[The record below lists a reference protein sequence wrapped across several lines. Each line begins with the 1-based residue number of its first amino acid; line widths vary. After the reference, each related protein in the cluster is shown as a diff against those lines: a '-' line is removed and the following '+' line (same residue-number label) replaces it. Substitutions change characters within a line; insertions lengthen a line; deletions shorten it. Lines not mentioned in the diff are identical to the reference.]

1 MTLANS
7 TTLNI
12 GDSDIILGSLS
23 VSEASS
29 GSTEFSIGTAIA
41 KRLSFQLK
49 NFNDEYSAYDFNDAQ
64 IVATITAD
72 ADSTVDEANGIVSGF
87 GGTMGSDSVVT
98 LNGAS
103 MNDNG
108 IVTLSGSSTTDN
120 YTLGVFY
127 VVEKPNYNGG
137 TITFNALDGLYKTDR
152 DYTTALTFP
161 ATLLQIY
168 NELCTNCGIVP
179 AQATIPNANYSVPVK
194 PNLDATTAADM
205 LCYIA
210 QVSGTFAQ
218 MNSQGKLELKRYGDT
233 SHSLSET
240 FSMEVDTDDV
250 VITGVK
256 VTECFDETDTLKRQ
270 TVLNGTAAYALA
282 IAENP
287 LIGSGKAQ
295 AVADFLTS
303 VYVGMQFRPLRITV
317 PTNPEVHVGDSIVF
331 TDYKGNTYSTYA
343 TEVDFSTNAPTT
355 IAMNAASPERN
366 SAVRYSAEAK
376 ALAESKR
383 LVENEKTARE
393 LAIEQIAQQIAG
405 AGGMYETTVAQT
417 GGGNIYYLHNKPTL
431 AESTTI
437 LRIDDTGIYISNDG
451 GQTYPIGLDYS
462 GTEILDKIYA
472 IGIDADYITTGK
484 ITSAQSGFGFDLDN
498 GSGNIGGWQIN
509 SNSLGTT
516 TTVTYP
522 GGYFTADDVTAARNA
537 FRRNCTAAEY
547 KYALEHYDLNMDGR
561 VGMEDVSY
569 IQNIAN
575 GQTISYDR
583 TIEMS
588 PYGVVP
594 YKIESDFTDRSYTLL
609 SAGSITLGN
618 GSGSAT
624 IFNSGSSL
632 LFTNSETGVGG
643 YFSISNGS
651 ISYKHATSQGGDMTI
666 SGGLVADVSD
676 LTSVHYSNGIV
687 FDHSFT
693 YGTTDQDKQGWL
705 RVLSETGGVDPVI
718 AFEIATGNGAGVKEQ
733 IVVRQYNTSNAVARE
748 LKLFDTSGNTS
759 VPGKLYTKT
768 AFGYIGANSTYD
780 VIKFKEGDEWG
791 QGVIIGAGGLTVIGG
806 GESADAIA
814 ATYSSGGEE
823 ALVLTSD
830 QAVYVKTGV
839 QNGAAKAKT
848 STFYADGTLEIPN
861 ALHTGDVKYY
871 GHIVGGADG
880 TVNMWVCLGTLT
892 SSGDSSNV
900 IITLYTG
907 DGYNGNERQNTTI
920 RIRIKDGYQSTHS
933 TSSAFGA
940 TVTFEDSPNMAGNDI
955 WKTAVR
961 VRATAYNVCQVWV
974 KLPWSYYN
982 GEYTVEGRFHD
993 WVHSGA
999 RQSSDPTSGVSQSVD
1014 YYGSWGIGKNTSGYI
1029 RFSQGANKMQI
1040 AWKQVTVSTAW
1051 TSAWN
1056 SLWESSLIDVGG
1068 WAASFNARPA
1078 SAAAAFGNG
1087 NTRGAMFESNTGAS
1101 ATSAGKYYLV
1111 NTGKITDS
1119 ASMIVTVIAV
1129 GSW

>member
-1 MTLANS
+1 MTEYRVTSVSLTMTLADS

-29 GSTEFSIGTAIA
+29 GSTEFSIGTAIS

-64 IVATITAD
+64 IVATIIAD

-98 LNGAS
+98 LTGAS
-103 MNDNG
+103 MDDNG
-108 IVTLSGSSTTDN
+108 IVTLSGSTTTDN

-210 QVSGTFAQ
+210 QISGTFAQ
-218 MNSQGKLELKRYGDT
+218 MNSQGKLELKRYGGT

-270 TVLNGTAAYALA
+270 TVLNGTAAYALT

-393 LAIEQIAQQIAG
+393 LAIDQIAQQIAG

-472 IGIDADYITTGK
+472 IGIDADYITTGL
-484 ITSAQSGFGFDLDN
+484 IQSRVSGF
-498 GSGNIGGWQIN
+498 S
-509 SNSLGTT
+509 
-516 TTVTYP
+516 
-522 GGYFTADDVTAARNA
+522 
-537 FRRNCTAAEY
+537 
-547 KYALEHYDLNMDGR
+547 LNMDTGVANLSNVNITGGTINVEQTSGGPHYHSEFMNVKYYDHSTTSTENYYLNEFSINSSGYYNTYYTARLPVGSERPATKDDYSGYTRGTFGSSGVYFSVKDGEANAAYRPYEFRLTNQLYDKTTLTAGYNATSGAVELNIYPYSSSGSVTGQLVVSGGR
-561 VGMEDVSY
+561 MG
-569 IQNIAN
+569 
-575 GQTISYDR
+575 ISAGKVTALTTAPMGGLFMD
-583 TIEMS
+583 
-588 PYGVVP
+588 GVAFTNPGTKNDQGWVRVLGTG
-594 YKIESDFTDRSYTLL
+594 ESDT
-609 SAGSITLGN
+609 
-618 GSGSAT
+618 
-624 IFNSGSSL
+624 
-632 LFTNSETGVGG
+632 V
-643 YFSISNGS
+643 
-651 ISYKHATSQGGDMTI
+651 M
-666 SGGLVADVSD
+666 
-676 LTSVHYSNGIV
+676 
-687 FDHSFT
+687 
-693 YGTTDQDKQGWL
+693 
-705 RVLSETGGVDPVI
+705 
-718 AFEIATGNGAGVKEQ
+718 EIATGDDANGSEQ
-733 IVVRQYNTSNAVARE
+733 IVFRRYNSSNAVERQFNIFNANGNSSGFI
-748 LKLFDTSGNTS
+748 FDGFSFS
-759 VPGKLYTKT
+759 
-768 AFGYIGANSTYD
+768 
-780 VIKFKEGDEWG
+780 
-791 QGVIIGAGGLTVIGG
+791 GG
-806 GESADAIA
+806 GSYTVDANGNFTHKRNTTTDYWHLNA
-814 ATYSSGGEE
+814 NNGTANY
-823 ALVLTSD
+823 
-830 QAVYVKTGV
+830 AVFWETGTTLMG
-839 QNGAAKAKT
+839 QTKYFGHT
-848 STFYADGTLEIPN
+848 ITGSDGTTN
-861 ALHTGDVKYY
+861 VWTR
-871 GHIVGGADG
+871 
-880 TVNMWVCLGTLT
+880 LGTLT
-892 SSGDSSNV
+892 SAGDASSA

-907 DGYNGNERQNTTI
+907 DGYNGSGRQNTII
-920 RIRIKDGYQSTHS
+920 RINIKDGWQSTQS
-933 TSSAFGA
+933 ASNAFGVS
-940 TVTFEDSPNMAGNDI
+940 VTYEDSPNMNNNNI
-955 WKTAVR
+955 WSSAVS
-961 VRATAYNVCQVWV
+961 VRATAHNVCDVWV
-974 KLPWSYYN
+974 KLPWGYYN
-982 GEYTVEGRFHD
+982 GEYTVEGRYSN
-993 WVHSGA
+993 WVHSGT
-999 RQSSDPTSGVSQSVD
+999 RQTATPASGVYQD
-1014 YYGSWGIGKNTSGYI
+1014 IKYHLTYGISTNTSGYI
-1029 RFSQGANKMQI
+1029 RFAQGEHYMQI

-1068 WAASFNARPA
+1068 WAANFSARPA
-1078 SAAAAFGNG
+1078 SAASAFGNG

-1111 NTGKITDS
+1111 NTGKITDA
-1119 ASMIVTVIAV
+1119 ASMVVTVIAV
-1129 GSW
+1129 GPWG

>member
-1 MTLANS
+1 MTEYRVTSVSLTMTLADS

-29 GSTEFSIGTAIA
+29 GSTEFSIGTAIS

-98 LNGAS
+98 LTGAS
-103 MNDNG
+103 MDDNG
-108 IVTLSGSSTTDN
+108 IVTLSGSTSTDN

-218 MNSQGKLELKRYGDT
+218 MNSQGKLELKRYGGT
-233 SHSLSET
+233 SHALSET

-270 TVLNGTAAYALA
+270 TVLNGTAAYALT
-282 IAENP
+282 ISENP

-295 AVADFLTS
+295 AVADFLTG
-303 VYVGMQFRPLRITV
+303 VYAGMQFRPLRITV

-393 LAIEQIAQQIAG
+393 LAIDQIAQQIAG

-472 IGIDADYITTGK
+472 IGIDADYITTGL
-484 ITSAQSGFGFDLDN
+484 IQSRVSGF
-498 GSGNIGGWQIN
+498 S
-509 SNSLGTT
+509 
-516 TTVTYP
+516 
-522 GGYFTADDVTAARNA
+522 
-537 FRRNCTAAEY
+537 
-547 KYALEHYDLNMDGR
+547 LNMD
-561 VGMEDVSY
+561 
-569 IQNIAN
+569 
-575 GQTISYDR
+575 
-583 TIEMS
+583 
-588 PYGVVP
+588 
-594 YKIESDFTDRSYTLL
+594 
-609 SAGSITLGN
+609 
-618 GSGSAT
+618 
-624 IFNSGSSL
+624 
-632 LFTNSETGVGG
+632 TGVANLSNVNITGG
-643 YFSISNGS
+643 RINVETTNESTYVTRAVTVQKEQIDSDTMWEYVFETTQTPESFDLKQTESTYSISNPSSRTDDTQMVS
-651 ISYKHATSQGGDMTI
+651 IGAAGTTFSSNGTREVTFGLSGLSFSPSGVI
-666 SGGLVADVSD
+666 SLQIYPRFNITLSSGLVTYLNHPGSAMFK
-676 LTSVHYSNGIV
+676 NGIA
-687 FDHSFT
+687 FTNPATANDHGWMRVT
-693 YGTTDQDKQGWL
+693 GTGEGDT
-705 RVLSETGGVDPVI
+705 VL
-718 AFEIATGNGAGVKEQ
+718 EIATGDDAGVGEQ
-733 IVVRQYNTSNAVARE
+733 IVVRQYNTSSVAARE
-748 LKLFDTSGNTS
+748 AKLLDTSGNTIF
-759 VPGKLYTKT
+759 PGKLYTKT
-768 AFGYIGANSTYD
+768 AFGYVGANSTYD
-780 VIKFKEGDEWG
+780 VIKFKEGDQWG

-806 GESADAIA
+806 GESASAIA
-814 ATYSSGGEE
+814 DTYSSGGDEVL
-823 ALVLTSD
+823 ALTSD

-839 QNGAAKAKT
+839 QNGAANAKT

-871 GHIVGGADG
+871 GHIVGGSDG
-880 TVNMWVCLGTLT
+880 TAKMWVCLGTLT

-933 TSSAFGA
+933 TTNAFGA
-940 TVTFEDSPNMAGNDI
+940 SVTFEDSPNMAGNNI
-955 WKTAVR
+955 WATAVR

-974 KLPWSYYN
+974 KLPWGYYN

-1014 YYGSWGIGKNTSGYI
+1014 YYGSWGISTNTSGYI

>member
-1 MTLANS
+1 MTEYRVTSVSLTMTLADS

-29 GSTEFSIGTAIA
+29 GSTEFSIGTAIS

-98 LNGAS
+98 LAGAS
-103 MNDNG
+103 MDDNG
-108 IVTLSGSSTTDN
+108 IVTLSGSTSTDN

-218 MNSQGKLELKRYGDT
+218 MNSQGKLELKRYGGT
-233 SHSLSET
+233 SHALSET

-270 TVLNGTAAYALA
+270 TVLNGTAAYALT
-282 IAENP
+282 ISENP
-287 LIGSGKAQ
+287 LVGSGKAQ

-343 TEVDFSTNAPTT
+343 TDVDFSTNAPTT

-437 LRIDDTGIYISNDG
+437 MRIDDTGIYISNDG

-472 IGIDADYITTGK
+472 IGIDADYITTGL
-484 ITSAQSGFGFDLDN
+484 IQSRVSGF
-498 GSGNIGGWQIN
+498 S
-509 SNSLGTT
+509 
-516 TTVTYP
+516 
-522 GGYFTADDVTAARNA
+522 
-537 FRRNCTAAEY
+537 
-547 KYALEHYDLNMDGR
+547 LNMDTGVATLSKVAIHVEGNTLESYPIEVWNTKYNSAANTETDSYSR
-561 VGMEDVSY
+561 VTPGAYRTYSEAYSMDGGARSAYPTSKYYGYFGGYETDLLWSSGDGASSTKDKWRLRIFPHRIDIEDFEHYTAMQGTTVVS
-569 IQNIAN
+569 IQNSSGAGNIWLHC
-575 GQTISYDR
+575 GPSGTL
-583 TIEMS
+583 
-588 PYGVVP
+588 G
-594 YKIESDFTDRSYTLL
+594 TLL
-609 SAGSITLGN
+609 KGDGTFSRGGIVSSTYTATLLDSIGN
-618 GSGSAT
+618 TELPGRLLSNGGVICSGELVGTSGSAGYVGIAQIT
-624 IFNSGSSL
+624 IKDSYRNKPL
-632 LFTNSETGVGG
+632 LFIVGNRG
-643 YFSISNGS
+643 INPTLVSVRFLNRNDSDPGLGS
-651 ISYKHATSQGGDMTI
+651 IQKFGPATVKIRKTDPSTWVLYVKKSEAWDGINVLYYSNPYNNSTELSVKIMN
-666 SGGLVADVSD
+666 LFMSD
-676 LTSVHYSNGIV
+676 LPSDATEATDRWEGKVDTATTATMLDTTNANG
-687 FDHSFT
+687 
-693 YGTTDQDKQGWL
+693 YTT
-705 RVLSETGGVDPVI
+705 
-718 AFEIATGNGAGVKEQ
+718 
-733 IVVRQYNTSNAVARE
+733 
-748 LKLFDTSGNTS
+748 
-759 VPGKLYTKT
+759 
-768 AFGYIGANSTYD
+768 
-780 VIKFKEGDEWG
+780 DEWG
-791 QGVIIGAGGLTVIGG
+791 NFNHSSTNTTNYWHINKNAGDAVFSVYF
-806 GESADAIA
+806 ESGIVDIA
-814 ATYSSGGEE
+814 STGDYRKNG
-823 ALVLTSD
+823 TSI
-830 QAVYVKTGV
+830 VP
-839 QNGAAKAKT
+839 T
-848 STFYADGTLEIPN
+848 ST
-861 ALHTGDVKYY
+861 
-871 GHIVGGADG
+871 
-880 TVNMWVCLGTLT
+880 
-892 SSGDSSNV
+892 
-900 IITLYTG
+900 
-907 DGYNGNERQNTTI
+907 TT
-920 RIRIKDGYQSTHS
+920 
-933 TSSAFGA
+933 
-940 TVTFEDSPNMAGNDI
+940 
-955 WKTAVR
+955 
-961 VRATAYNVCQVWV
+961 
-974 KLPWSYYN
+974 
-982 GEYTVEGRFHD
+982 
-993 WVHSGA
+993 
-999 RQSSDPTSGVSQSVD
+999 
-1014 YYGSWGIGKNTSGYI
+1014 NTSGFI
-1029 RFSQGANKMQI
+1029 KFPNIKMMI
-1040 AWKQVTVSTAW
+1040 AWRWVAWTGAISNAWGTGYESTAVI
-1051 TSAWN
+1051 
-1056 SLWESSLIDVGG
+1056 SLGN
-1068 WAASFNARPA
+1068 WAASFNEEPKVVYGVRADSGQSGVTIEHYGKP
-1078 SAAAAFGNG
+1078 S
-1087 NTRGAMFESNTGAS
+1087 T
-1101 ATSAGKYYLV
+1101 TSAGSVYLWRPSTMTSQKYWICAIGI
-1111 NTGKITDS
+1111 GKYT
-1119 ASMIVTVIAV
+1119 
-1129 GSW
+1129 